1 MKCFFCSFGES
12 RPGTSSIT
20 LEREGTVIVVQ
31 EVPGEVCD
39 TCGEAYYSDETK
51 DELLKQAEQAY
62 QDGGRAIKNRHLVLF
77 QRP

>member
-1 MKCFFCSFGES
+1 MKCVFCPFGET

-20 LEREGTVIVVQ
+20 LEREGTIIVVQ

-39 TCGEAYYSDETK
+39 TCGEAYYSDETT

-62 QDGGRAIKNRHLVLF
+62 QDGRAIKNRHLVLF